1 MVNGSP
7 ALSAPSQTPGSP
19 GRTGSRGMLVIAGL
33 LALLSI
39 ALKAAL
45 LAADVFPFNADE
57 AIVAL
62 MARHILRGEWPAF
75 FYGQAYLGS
84 LDPGLVAGGFA
95 AFGERVLV
103 IRAIQ
108 TLLYAGTVFT
118 GTLLSWRL
126 LHSRAAAL
134 ATGLLLAV
142 PTVNLT
148 LYSTVSIGGY
158 GEALLLGQSLLLV
171 TLALLERRRPALY
184 GAWGLLAG
192 LAFWT
197 FGLTLVYILPAGV
210 ALAWNDVRRSDR
222 RSRLTHWGLAALG
235 GAAGMAPWL
244 GWAILHSP
252 SRLIAELLGS
262 AIASA
267 SPASLPLAWLE
278 HARNLLLLGGSVIL
292 GFRPPW
298 DTRWLALPL
307 LPFALAVW
315 SCVFLHAMGVLRHR
329 DAALSGRWMIA
340 GVAVTTVAGF
350 ILTPFGADPSGRYFL
365 PLAYPMAFFAG
376 SLAADLLPRVGRR
389 WVAGMVA
396 LLLAYNLWGTLDCAR
411 RTPPG
416 LTTQF
421 DPVARIDTSAFD
433 ELIALLEANG
443 EDAGYANYWVAYP
456 LAFLSEERLIFVP
469 QLPYHTDFR
478 YTDRDNR
485 YPPYNAVVAESSR
498 AAYIT
503 TNHPALDDLLRAEF
517 TRLGVEFTEAT
528 VGGFHVF
535 YRLSDKVTREAIEI
549 PAEGS

>member
-1 MVNGSP
+1 
-7 ALSAPSQTPGSP
+7 
-19 GRTGSRGMLVIAGL
+19 MLVIAGL
-33 LALLSI
+33 LALLSV

-126 LHSRAAAL
+126 LHSRVAAL

-222 RSRLTHWGLAALG
+222 RGRLTHWGLAALG
-235 GAAGMAPWL
+235 AAAGMAPWL

-307 LPFALAVW
+307 LPFALAIW

-443 EDAGYANYWVAYP
+443 EDAGYANYWIAYP

-485 YPPYNAVVAESSR
+485 YPPYNAMVAESYR

-503 TNHPALDDLLRAEF
+503 TNHPALDDRLRAEF
-517 TRLGVEFTEAT
+517 TRLGVEFSEAT